1 MIRSTG
7 EVDDGAA
14 RGLVDGD
21 MDDDLC
27 AVVEGVLEM
36 AMVGQG
42 FQDPAHGGLGVVL
55 DMTHVGMDD
64 VGAVVVDHALEFSDA
79 FCIGGDLGLEVGD
92 VLVGVAG
99 GVMGTPLRG
108 FGYPTFFAIFFA
120 ALRRVDNLRASTV
133 LFVDARSDPPYV
145 KRLVL
150 VHTRALGVAPF
161 QQLAYLFLAKPS
173 LVDQNK
179 IVDQYAF
186 FMNGTA
192 PGRHGAGG
200 DATDVGVVA
209 AGGDEESYGAGGVED
224 GGDDGDVGEMGAAVV
239 GVVEGEDVA
248 GAEGV
253 LAAAQYGAHGVA
265 HGAEVDG
272 DMGGVGDEM
281 ALAVEEGAGEVEALL
296 DVDGIGGVDEGG
308 AHLFGDGHEE
318 VVEYFEHDGVG
329 AGADGRGAPR
339 GFGAGEQEIP
349 LVGDL
354 GPPFG
359 FDDGGGVGFDEES
372 GAGDA
377 GAGGEGL
384 ALVDGGGECPAAGVE
399 IDVGDGRRILSTNQ
413 RVIPTGGRDLVGLD
427 GGWAEDFSL

>member
-1 MIRSTG
+1 MDEGAEDVEDGGATDGQRRIEVGGLLGRGAG

-14 RGLVDGD
+14 HGLVDGD

-27 AVVEGVLEM
+27 AVIEGVLEM

-42 FQDPAHGGLGVVL
+42 FQDPSHGGLGVVL
-55 DMTHVGMDD
+55 DMTHVGLDD
-64 VGAVVVDHALEFSDA
+64 VWAVVVDHALEFSDA
-79 FCIGGDLGLEVGD
+79 FCIGGDLGFEVGD

-108 FGYPTFFAIFFA
+108 FAHPTF
-120 ALRRVDNLRASTV
+120 V
-133 LFVDARSDPPYV
+133 LFVDARSDPPYTQ
-145 KRLVL
+145 LA
-150 VHTRALGVAPF
+150 ALDYWGLATLDPSYTPTF
-161 QQLAYLFLAKPS
+161 QQLPYRLFAKLPGPN
-173 LVDQNK
+173 QEE
-179 IVDQYAF
+179 IVDEDAF
-186 FMNGTA
+186 LMDVSA
-192 PGRHGAGG
+192 AGRHGAGG
-200 DATDVGVVA
+200 DAADVGMVA
-209 AGGDEESYGAGGVED
+209 TGGDEEAYSLPGGIED
-224 GGDDGDVGEMGAAVV
+224 GGDDGDVGKVGAAVV

-272 DMGGVGDEM
+272 DVGCVGDEM
-281 ALAVEEGAGEVEALL
+281 ALGVEEGAGEVEALL
-296 DVDGIGGVDEGG
+296 DVNGVGGVDEGG
-308 AHLFGDGHEE
+308 AHLLGDGHEE

-329 AGADGRGAPR
+329 AGADGGAAPR

-349 LVGDL
+349 LGGDL

-377 GAGGEGL
+377 RAGGEGL
-384 ALVDGGGECPAAGVE
+384 ALVDGGGEYLAAGVE
-399 IDVGDGRRILSTNQ
+399 IDFARWFG
-413 RVIPTGGRDLVGLD
+413 
-427 GGWAEDFSL
+427 